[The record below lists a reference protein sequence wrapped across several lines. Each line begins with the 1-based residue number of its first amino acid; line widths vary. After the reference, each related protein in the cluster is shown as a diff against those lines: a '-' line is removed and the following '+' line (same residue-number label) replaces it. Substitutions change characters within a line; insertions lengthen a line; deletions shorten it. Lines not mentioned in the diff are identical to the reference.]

1 MGYVYL
7 IIQAVMFSF
16 GGILIKL
23 AGQTF
28 SPFMTSFLRF
38 AIGIL
43 FLRCLLLVRGRRAC
57 RLSLNRIIIFG
68 GLMKALH
75 YLGENYGVEKGF
87 SYGNIVIWPVQ
98 TVVVLLVS
106 VRGICFRLS

>member
-68 GLMKALH
+68 GLIKRCIIWVKITVLR
-75 YLGENYGVEKGF
+75 KGF
-87 SYGNIVIWPVQ
+87 PMGTS
-98 TVVVLLVS
+98 
-106 VRGICFRLS
+106 